1 MESLNACGI
10 PCKISDIDNGKKAT
24 FEPNSSPDT
33 DDVIEALLKLKS
45 DFYPEIEIEL
55 FLPEGTMEKLPKS
68 SEKFAA

>member
-10 PCKISDIDNGKKAT
+10 PCKISDIDNGKRVAFK
-24 FEPNSSPDT
+24 PNNSPDT

-68 SEKFAA
+68 PEKLAA